1 MKNKLVIILLLV
13 SITSFGQSRVD
24 ITTDLNTVFVC
35 IDSLSYRELF
45 NNTYIK
51 DTLFLCKEQEITT
64 EKETYQGKYLIGE
77 SAVIEFFQ
85 PNNSAHIGDHYGDW
99 GIELKT
105 RQIKALDS
113 LRKIAAKHHIK
124 IDTSLENLVLDTVS
138 IPWYKTIS
146 LKTEKNELTV
156 QEYQKEFL
164 RLGGI
169 SEEDI
174 ETPMLYK
181 EFISKVSNGEV
192 YSRQFSK
199 IQSISLLVNK
209 DLLKLLKQFAI
220 INSLIRAHNSF
231 SGNDFS
237 IEYHV
242 MKHIPQFTIREI
254 VIELINAQPARRIEI
269 SPGLIVT
276 VAGKVCKFTFYRLS
290 GNLH

>member
-1 MKNKLVIILLLV
+1 MLV
-13 SITSFGQSRVD
+13 SITSFGQRGLD
-24 ITTDLNTVFVC
+24 LTTDLNTVFVC

-45 NNTYIK
+45 NNTYVR
-51 DTLFLCKEQEITT
+51 DTLFFCKEQEIPT
-64 EKETYQGKYLIGE
+64 EKETYKGKYLIGE

-105 RQIKALDS
+105 RQIKVLDS
-113 LRKIAAKHHIK
+113 LRKIAFKHYIN
-124 IDTSLENLVLDTVS
+124 IDTSLENLVLDTIS
-138 IPWYKTIS
+138 LPWYKTIS
-146 LKTEKNELTV
+146 LKTKKNELTV

-169 SEEDI
+169 GEEDM

-181 EFISKVSNGEV
+181 EFVSKVSNGEV

-199 IQSISLLVNK
+199 IQSISLFVNK

-220 INSLIRAHNSF
+220 INSLRRTHNSF
-231 SGNDFS
+231 SGNDFR
-237 IEYHV
+237 IGYHV
-242 MKHIPQFTIREI
+242 MKNIPQFTIREI
-254 VIELINAQPARRIEI
+254 VIELINAQPVRKIEI
-269 SPGLIVT
+269 SPGLTIIVD
-276 VAGKVCKFTFYRLS
+276 GKVCTFTFYELS